1 MSFKLRY
8 LVSVLALSSLL
19 AACGGQEKSAA
30 GDASPASET
39 EAASQVQAT
48 EAVPSASS
56 ASPEDQ
62 DLLKRAQGV
71 FQPLPTVEEMQKIR
85 PFTEEQVKLGHQL
98 WYEPRLSKG
107 NTVSC
112 NSCHNL
118 ASAGVDNMPTS
129 QGHKGQF
136 GGRNSPTALN
146 AALLGS
152 QFWDGR
158 AADVEEQAG
167 GPLVN
172 PVEMAN
178 DSQDE
183 T

>member
-1 MSFKLRY
+1 MNYQNPRR
-8 LVSVLALSSLL
+8 LVLPLAVLFAL
-19 AACGGQEKSAA
+19 AACGGQGSGA
-30 GDASPASET
+30 P
-39 EAASQVQAT
+39 EAASGASESAVQTASPT
-48 EAVPSASS
+48 VAGNAASNAASAASAASAAVADSN

-62 DLLKRAQGV
+62 ELLKRAQSI
-71 FQPLPTVEEMQKIR
+71 FKPLPSAEEMQKLR

-118 ASAGVDNMPTS
+118 ATAGVDNLPTS

-136 GGRNSPTALN
+136 GGRKSPTALN

-152 QFWDGR
+152 LARHAVLGWSRGR
-158 AADVEEQAG
+158 R
-167 GPLVN
+167 
-172 PVEMAN
+172 
-178 DSQDE
+178 
-183 T
+183 